1 MVEYA
6 ELQFDPIKLSYEQEK
21 LGLEFADSDTAL
33 EILKRTEKSLISELT
48 RKYMGVEYKNIS
60 ELNSYIHTDER
71 FKEFEKEYSNILK
84 KRNRAKV
91 RYETFKAF
99 RDDLRTKA
107 VNERELAKH
116 I

>member
-33 EILKRTEKSLISELT
+33 EILKRTEKSLVSELT

-60 ELNSYIHTDER
+60 ELNCSYLHLNCGDSMGI
-71 FKEFEKEYSNILK
+71 
-84 KRNRAKV
+84 
-91 RYETFKAF
+91 
-99 RDDLRTKA
+99 
-107 VNERELAKH
+107 RE
-116 I
+116 IFCSIS